1 MKRTPRSARH
11 RWCTAGS
18 RRNTPLGV
26 AGLALAVLAESCSVG
41 LVGLSGWFIAS
52 SAVAGA
58 TAYSVFSYLAPSG
71 GVRAFALGRIVT
83 NYANRVVLHSAALG
97 RITAARLRLYDGA
110 AVDRRTQG
118 TWSGQTLDRV
128 MADADTVGMTLI
140 QATAPMTVAAAMVA
154 GGCLTITIA
163 GYPVVALVLAV
174 GAAVCAALAIF
185 TSRRTEDGSAARSR
199 LRTELVTAVGAWT
212 EMASLGAAERLA
224 DRTVS
229 RLADFE
235 DDRFHRDAAA
245 GRTQAAGRAVT
256 AVSLLL
262 IVVLAARGGAT
273 VSTLVFLALLTAGV
287 LANADRLVAA
297 IEARV
302 AARWAA
308 TRLDAAGDENTRA
321 PGTPGTPST
330 RGASGTPDPPGT
342 PGTPRIVQVTCE
354 RRGLVVSGY
363 WLPDTPTRHRRRL
376 DFAVAA
382 GHTKVVTG
390 ASGSGKTTLL
400 NAIATAA
407 GPCVVTS
414 VLADDYLFTGT
425 VATNIRLADPTADAD
440 DIRDLLADLR
450 LDRNG
455 LEPDT
460 EIGVGGRNLS
470 GGEQRRVHLARAL
483 ATRPDVLLV
492 DEPTTGLDSVT
503 AEHVLAVLR
512 RRLPAAVLVLAMH
525 EPPTDPDVLGPGWS
539 TVSLD

>member
-1 MKRTPRSARH
+1 
-11 RWCTAGS
+11 
-18 RRNTPLGV
+18 
-26 AGLALAVLAESCSVG
+26 
-41 LVGLSGWFIAS
+41 
-52 SAVAGA
+52 
-58 TAYSVFSYLAPSG
+58 
-71 GVRAFALGRIVT
+71 
-83 NYANRVVLHSAALG
+83 
-97 RITAARLRLYDGA
+97 
-110 AVDRRTQG
+110 
-118 TWSGQTLDRV
+118 
-128 MADADTVGMTLI
+128 
-140 QATAPMTVAAAMVA
+140 
-154 GGCLTITIA
+154 
-163 GYPVVALVLAV
+163 
-174 GAAVCAALAIF
+174 
-185 TSRRTEDGSAARSR
+185 
-199 LRTELVTAVGAWT
+199 
-212 EMASLGAAERLA
+212 MASLGAAERLA
-224 DRTVS
+224 DRTVR

-235 DDRFHRDAAA
+235 DDRFHLDAAA

-297 IEARV
+297 IEAS
-302 AARWAA
+302 AASRWAA
-308 TRLDAAGDENTRA
+308 TRLDAAGNENA
-321 PGTPGTPST
+321 
-330 RGASGTPDPPGT
+330 T
-342 PGTPRIVQVTCE
+342 PGTPRIVEVTCE
-354 RRGLVVSGY
+354 RSGLVVSGY
-363 WLPDTPTRHRRRL
+363 WLPDMPTRHRRRL

-382 GHTKVVTG
+382 GHTKIVTG

-400 NAIATAA
+400 NAIAAAA

-450 LDRNG
+450 LGRNG

-483 ATRPDVLLV
+483 ATRPDVLLI
-492 DEPTTGLDSVT
+492 DEPTTGLDSAT

-525 EPPTDPDVLGPGWS
+525 EAPADPDVLGPGWS

>member
-1 MKRTPRSARH
+1 MRRTPRSARH
-11 RWCTAGS
+11 RWCAAGS

-26 AGLALAVLAESCSVG
+26 AGLTLAVLAESCSVG

-71 GVRAFALGRIVT
+71 GVRAFALGRIAT

-163 GYPVVALVLAV
+163 GYPSVALVLAV

-224 DRTVS
+224 DRTVR

-297 IEARV
+297 IEAR
-302 AARWAA
+302 AASRWAA
-308 TRLDAAGDENTRA
+308 TRLDAAGNENA
-321 PGTPGTPST
+321 
-330 RGASGTPDPPGT
+330 T
-342 PGTPRIVQVTCE
+342 PGTPRIVEVTCE
-354 RRGLVVSGY
+354 RSGLVVSGY
-363 WLPDTPTRHRRRL
+363 WLPDTPTRHGRRL

-382 GHTKVVTG
+382 GHTKIVTG

-400 NAIATAA
+400 NAIAAAA

-450 LDRNG
+450 LDRNA

-483 ATRPDVLLV
+483 ATGPDVLLI

-525 EPPTDPDVLGPGWS
+525 EPPTDPNVLGPGWS
-539 TVSLD
+539 TLSLD